1 MTHVANASKNVELYP
16 FALSKNF
23 GESDF
28 FQDNL
33 TSATGCLADNNKPW
47 VEQYLNGSSKKISVC
62 THTLDQ
68 MTVKDTMPALI
79 KIDVE
84 GHENEV
90 LEGGMQTIEISK
102 PVLIIESFPPKQ
114 RRVVKTLGK
123 IGYQFYDA
131 DRLSPLQDKTSNLI
145 AWHNEGPIEQSKLKV
160 FSVHDKDTKSSCILI
175 NSM

>member
-1 MTHVANASKNVELYP
+1 MLETNTGLYTWEVAQICPKFKILSFEPDPNNFELLQMTHVANASKNVELYP

-102 PVLIIESFPPKQ
+102 PVLIIESFPPKTTKGCQ
-114 RRVVKTLGK
+114 NFGENR
-123 IGYQFYDA
+123 I
-131 DRLSPLQDKTSNLI
+131 
-145 AWHNEGPIEQSKLKV
+145 PIL
-160 FSVHDKDTKSSCILI
+160 
-175 NSM
+175 